1 MERASEAYGVFGRV
15 GSDGS
20 GEQSFGVEQRCVWH
34 GATMA
39 MDEWRVDK
47 WMKNN
52 VENRDDGDGHL
63 GSDNK
68 DCDGSNESI
77 DTKLQT
83 IIYMH
88 TS

>member
-1 MERASEAYGVFGRV
+1 MGGVERASEAYGVFGRV

-47 WMKNN
+47 WMKNKN
-52 VENRDDGDGHL
+52 VETATTATAFWAVTTRIAMAATRL
-63 GSDNK
+63 
-68 DCDGSNESI
+68 
-77 DTKLQT
+77 
-83 IIYMH
+83 
-88 TS
+88 